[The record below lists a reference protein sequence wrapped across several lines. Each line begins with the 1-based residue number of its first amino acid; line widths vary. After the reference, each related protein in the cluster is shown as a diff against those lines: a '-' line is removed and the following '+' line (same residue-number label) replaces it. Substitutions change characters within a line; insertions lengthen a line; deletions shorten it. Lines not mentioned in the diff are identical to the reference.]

1 MQELSTSDEDS
12 ETLEGVDEVEKA
24 RNMAALMKKE
34 AKKSGKP
41 HTAAST
47 IEDSLAELNMDAY
60 DDEDG
65 DEDMNRILGGGNPG
79 MAYYANPEDDPYLS
93 KANEADDESD
103 SENMEFR
110 ESDLLIAAARNEED
124 ISHLEIWVY
133 EEADEQVPDGNIY
146 VHHSLLLPAFPL
158 CVAWGSCDPLSGTVS
173 GNFMAVGSFEPGI
186 EIWNLDMLDTVEPTV
201 TLGGADYEASRKVDS
216 KKKKKK
222 KKKID
227 HPPDIPVKEGSH
239 KDAVLGLAW
248 NQEFCNVLAS
258 GSADC
263 TIKIWDITT
272 QRATQTMTIHGDKV
286 QAVKWRPVEA
296 CLLLSGG
303 FDKNIFLSDLRS
315 TEKNAPR
322 WSISADVEAIAWDP
336 HQPHS
341 FAVASEDGLVTLFD
355 TRRGSEPIEHIAAHS
370 KATTSISFC
379 PCLKGVFITGSTDAT
394 VKLWK
399 ANIDGKH
406 EEISCQR
413 NMGVGAVFTAEY
425 CRDSPM
431 LVAVGGA
438 NGCVSVWDTSF
449 A

>member
-1 MQELSTSDEDS
+1 MSTSDEDS
-12 ETLEGVDEVEKA
+12 EALEGVDEVEKA
-24 RNMAALMKKE
+24 KKMADLMKKE
-34 AKKSGKP
+34 AKKSGKI
-41 HTAAST
+41 HTSAST

-60 DDEDG
+60 DDDDA

-79 MAYYANPEDDPYLS
+79 MAYYANPDDDPYFS
-93 KANEADDESD
+93 KDNQADDQSD
-103 SENMEFR
+103 SESMEFR

-133 EEADEQVPDGNIY
+133 EEADEHAPDGNIY

-158 CVAWGSCDPLSGTVS
+158 CVAWGSCDPLSGDIS

-201 TLGGADYEASRKVDS
+201 TLGGADYEAARKVDS

-222 KKKID
+222 NKS
-227 HPPDIPVKEGSH
+227 PPEIPVKEGSH

-272 QRATQTMTIHGDKV
+272 QKSTQTMAIHSDKV
-286 QAVKWRPVEA
+286 QAVKWRPVESS
-296 CLLLSGG
+296 LLLSGG
-303 FDKNIFLSDLRS
+303 FDKNIFLSDLRNP
-315 TEKNAPR
+315 EKNAPH
-322 WSISADVEAIAWDP
+322 WSIIDDVEAIAWDP

-341 FAVASEDGLVTLFD
+341 FAVASEDGSVTMFD
-355 TRRGSEPIEHIAAHS
+355 TRRGSEPIEHITAHS

-394 VKLWK
+394 VKLWR
-399 ANIDGKH
+399 ANKDGKH
-406 EEISCQR
+406 EEISCQQ

-438 NGCVSVWDTSF
+438 NGCVSVWDTSY